1 MAIQEYKSEINEL
14 QKIQLSMLKDFD
26 AVCQRHRISYQLFSG
41 TALGAVRHKGFIPWD
56 DDIDVVVL
64 REDYKRFFDSASK
77 ELDSNKYYVQRE
89 FSEHWPMF
97 FSKLR
102 LNGTTYIEKY
112 HSHDARIH
120 QGIYIDIFPCDN
132 MSDSRLMQKLQYFA
146 SKIVIVKSLYTR
158 GYETN
163 STVKKCF
170 MQFCRILP
178 TEPFKRLCIRRN
190 DSSSLKVHT
199 FFGGG
204 AQYGSCEDTIFLSDC
219 LKKGLKIYA
228 VPYALAEIDQDAAS
242 TWFSGY
248 NEKYFYDKGALY
260 RRLHPALWLIF
271 MLRFL
276 IKTCR
281 KPENSIAFL
290 DAMKYMTYGATR
302 FVSEE

>member
-56 DDIDVVVL
+56 DDIDVVML
-64 REDYKRFFDSASK
+64 REDYERFFDSASK

-112 HSHDARIH
+112 HSHDAKIH
-120 QGIYIDIFPCDN
+120 QGIYIDIFPSDN
-132 MSDSRLMQKLQYFA
+132 LSDSRLMQKLQYIA
-146 SKIVIVKSLYTR
+146 SKIVIAKSLYVR

-204 AQYGSCEDTIFLSDC
+204 KKFERSIFFREWFEQSVKMRFEDSEFPVSAHYDEMLRVMYGDYMIMPTLEQRVCKRHAAIVDINKPYTFHLEEQRNM
-219 LKKGLKIYA
+219 KI
-228 VPYALAEIDQDAAS
+228 
-242 TWFSGY
+242 
-248 NEKYFYDKGALY
+248 EKY
-260 RRLHPALWLIF
+260 
-271 MLRFL
+271 
-276 IKTCR
+276 T
-281 KPENSIAFL
+281 ESI
-290 DAMKYMTYGATR
+290 R
-302 FVSEE
+302 

>member
-26 AVCQRHRISYQLFSG
+26 AVCQKHRISYQLFSG

-56 DDIDVVVL
+56 DDIDVVML
-64 REDYKRFFDSASK
+64 REDYERFFNSASK

-120 QGIYIDIFPCDN
+120 QGIYIDIFPSDN
-132 MSDSRLMQKLQYFA
+132 LSDSRLMQKLQYIA
-146 SKIVIVKSLYTR
+146 SKIVIAKSLYAR

-204 AQYGSCEDTIFLSDC
+204 KKFERSIFLREWFEQSVKMRFEDSEFPVSAHYDEMLRVMYGDYMIMPTLEQRVC
-219 LKKGLKIYA
+219 KRHAAIVDINKPYTFHLEEQRNMKI
-228 VPYALAEIDQDAAS
+228 
-242 TWFSGY
+242 
-248 NEKYFYDKGALY
+248 EKY
-260 RRLHPALWLIF
+260 
-271 MLRFL
+271 
-276 IKTCR
+276 T
-281 KPENSIAFL
+281 ESI
-290 DAMKYMTYGATR
+290 R
-302 FVSEE
+302 

>member
-56 DDIDVVVL
+56 DDIDVVML
-64 REDYKRFFDSASK
+64 REDYERFFDSASK

-132 MSDSRLMQKLQYFA
+132 LSDSRLMQKLQYFA
-146 SKIVIVKSLYTR
+146 SKIVIAKSLYAR

-204 AQYGSCEDTIFLSDC
+204 KKFERSIFLREWFEQSVKMRFEDSEFPVSAHYDEMLRVMYGDYMIMPTLEQRVC
-219 LKKGLKIYA
+219 KRHAAIVDINKPYTFHLEEQRNMKI
-228 VPYALAEIDQDAAS
+228 
-242 TWFSGY
+242 
-248 NEKYFYDKGALY
+248 EKY
-260 RRLHPALWLIF
+260 
-271 MLRFL
+271 
-276 IKTCR
+276 T
-281 KPENSIAFL
+281 ESI
-290 DAMKYMTYGATR
+290 R
-302 FVSEE
+302 

>member
-56 DDIDVVVL
+56 DDIDVVML
-64 REDYKRFFDSASK
+64 REDYERFFDSASK

-132 MSDSRLMQKLQYFA
+132 LSDSRLMQKLQYIA
-146 SKIVIVKSLYTR
+146 SKIVIAKSLYAR

-204 AQYGSCEDTIFLSDC
+204 KKFERSIFFREWFEQSVKMRFEDSEFPVSAHYDEMLRVMYGDYMFMPTLEQRVCKRHAAIVDINKPYTFHLEEQRNM
-219 LKKGLKIYA
+219 KI
-228 VPYALAEIDQDAAS
+228 
-242 TWFSGY
+242 
-248 NEKYFYDKGALY
+248 EKY
-260 RRLHPALWLIF
+260 
-271 MLRFL
+271 
-276 IKTCR
+276 T
-281 KPENSIAFL
+281 ESI
-290 DAMKYMTYGATR
+290 R
-302 FVSEE
+302 

>member
-26 AVCQRHRISYQLFSG
+26 AICQKHRISYQLFSG

-56 DDIDVVVL
+56 DDIDVVML
-64 REDYKRFFDSASK
+64 REDYERFFDSASK

-132 MSDSRLMQKLQYFA
+132 LSDSRLMQKLQYIA
-146 SKIVIVKSLYTR
+146 SKIVIAKSLYTR

-204 AQYGSCEDTIFLSDC
+204 KKFERSIFFREWFEQSVKMRFEDSEFPVSAHYDEMLRVMYGDYMVMPTLEQRVCKRHAAIVDINKPYTFHLEEQRNM
-219 LKKGLKIYA
+219 KI
-228 VPYALAEIDQDAAS
+228 
-242 TWFSGY
+242 
-248 NEKYFYDKGALY
+248 EKY
-260 RRLHPALWLIF
+260 
-271 MLRFL
+271 
-276 IKTCR
+276 T
-281 KPENSIAFL
+281 ESI
-290 DAMKYMTYGATR
+290 R
-302 FVSEE
+302 

>member
-26 AVCQRHRISYQLFSG
+26 AVCQKHRISYQLFSG

-56 DDIDVVVL
+56 DDIDVVML
-64 REDYKRFFDSASK
+64 RKDYERFFDSASK

-132 MSDSRLMQKLQYFA
+132 LSDSRLMQKLQYIA
-146 SKIVIVKSLYTR
+146 SKIVIAKSLYTR

-204 AQYGSCEDTIFLSDC
+204 KKFERSIFLREWFEQSVKMRFEDSEFPVSAHYDEMLRVMYGDYMVMPTLEQRAC
-219 LKKGLKIYA
+219 KRHAAIVDINKPYTFHLEEQRNMKI
-228 VPYALAEIDQDAAS
+228 
-242 TWFSGY
+242 
-248 NEKYFYDKGALY
+248 EKY
-260 RRLHPALWLIF
+260 
-271 MLRFL
+271 
-276 IKTCR
+276 T
-281 KPENSIAFL
+281 ESI
-290 DAMKYMTYGATR
+290 R
-302 FVSEE
+302 

>member
-26 AVCQRHRISYQLFSG
+26 AVCQKHRISYQLFSG

-56 DDIDVVVL
+56 DDIDVVML
-64 REDYKRFFDSASK
+64 REDCERFFDSASK

-132 MSDSRLMQKLQYFA
+132 LSDNRLMQKLQYIA
-146 SKIVIVKSLYTR
+146 SKIVIAKSLYAR

-190 DSSSLKVHT
+190 NSSSLKVHT

-204 AQYGSCEDTIFLSDC
+204 KKFERSIFFREWFEQSVKMRFEDSEFPVSAHYDEMLRVMYGDYMIMPTLEQRVCKRHAAIVDINKPYTFHLEEQRNM
-219 LKKGLKIYA
+219 KI
-228 VPYALAEIDQDAAS
+228 
-242 TWFSGY
+242 
-248 NEKYFYDKGALY
+248 EKY
-260 RRLHPALWLIF
+260 
-271 MLRFL
+271 
-276 IKTCR
+276 T
-281 KPENSIAFL
+281 ESI
-290 DAMKYMTYGATR
+290 R
-302 FVSEE
+302 

>member
-26 AVCQRHRISYQLFSG
+26 AVCQKHRISYQLFSG

-56 DDIDVVVL
+56 DDIDVVML
-64 REDYKRFFDSASK
+64 REDYERFFDSASK

-132 MSDSRLMQKLQYFA
+132 LSDNRLMQKLQYIA
-146 SKIVIVKSLYTR
+146 SKIVIAKSLYAR

-204 AQYGSCEDTIFLSDC
+204 KKFERSIYLREWFEQSVKMRFEDSEFPVSAHYDEMLRVMYGDYMIMPTLEQRVCTRHAARVDINKPYTFHLEEQRNM
-219 LKKGLKIYA
+219 KI
-228 VPYALAEIDQDAAS
+228 
-242 TWFSGY
+242 
-248 NEKYFYDKGALY
+248 EKY
-260 RRLHPALWLIF
+260 
-271 MLRFL
+271 
-276 IKTCR
+276 T
-281 KPENSIAFL
+281 ESI
-290 DAMKYMTYGATR
+290 R
-302 FVSEE
+302 

>member
-56 DDIDVVVL
+56 DDIDVVML
-64 REDYKRFFDSASK
+64 REDYERFFDSASK

-132 MSDSRLMQKLQYFA
+132 LSDSRLMQKLQYIA
-146 SKIVIVKSLYTR
+146 SKIVIAKSLYAR

-204 AQYGSCEDTIFLSDC
+204 KKFERSIYLREWFEQSVKMRFEDSEFPVSAHYDEMLRVMYGDYMVMPTLEQRVCKRHAAIVDINKPYTFHLEEQRNM
-219 LKKGLKIYA
+219 KI
-228 VPYALAEIDQDAAS
+228 
-242 TWFSGY
+242 
-248 NEKYFYDKGALY
+248 EKY
-260 RRLHPALWLIF
+260 
-271 MLRFL
+271 
-276 IKTCR
+276 T
-281 KPENSIAFL
+281 ESI
-290 DAMKYMTYGATR
+290 R
-302 FVSEE
+302 

>member
-26 AVCQRHRISYQLFSG
+26 AVCQKHRISYQLFSG

-56 DDIDVVVL
+56 DDIDVVML
-64 REDYKRFFDSASK
+64 REDYERFFDSASK

-132 MSDSRLMQKLQYFA
+132 LSDSRLMQKLQYIA
-146 SKIVIVKSLYTR
+146 SKIVIAKSLYAR

-204 AQYGSCEDTIFLSDC
+204 KKFERSIFFREWFEQSVKMRFEDSEFPVSAHYDEMLRVMYGDYMVMPTLEQRVCKRHAAIVDINKPYIFHLEEQRNM
-219 LKKGLKIYA
+219 KI
-228 VPYALAEIDQDAAS
+228 
-242 TWFSGY
+242 
-248 NEKYFYDKGALY
+248 EKY
-260 RRLHPALWLIF
+260 
-271 MLRFL
+271 
-276 IKTCR
+276 T
-281 KPENSIAFL
+281 ESI
-290 DAMKYMTYGATR
+290 R
-302 FVSEE
+302 

>member
-56 DDIDVVVL
+56 DDIDVVML
-64 REDYKRFFDSASK
+64 REDYERFFDSASK

-89 FSEHWPMF
+89 FSEYWPMF

-132 MSDSRLMQKLQYFA
+132 LSDSRLMQKLQYIA
-146 SKIVIVKSLYTR
+146 SKIVIAKSLYTR

-204 AQYGSCEDTIFLSDC
+204 KKFERSIYLREWFEQSVKMRFEDSEFPVSAHYDEMLRVMYGDYMIMPTLEQRVCKRHAAIVDINKPYTFHLEEQRNM
-219 LKKGLKIYA
+219 KI
-228 VPYALAEIDQDAAS
+228 
-242 TWFSGY
+242 
-248 NEKYFYDKGALY
+248 EKY
-260 RRLHPALWLIF
+260 
-271 MLRFL
+271 
-276 IKTCR
+276 T
-281 KPENSIAFL
+281 ESI
-290 DAMKYMTYGATR
+290 R
-302 FVSEE
+302 

>member
-26 AVCQRHRISYQLFSG
+26 AVCQKHRISYQLFSG

-56 DDIDVVVL
+56 DDIDVVML
-64 REDYKRFFDSASK
+64 REDYERFFDSASK

-132 MSDSRLMQKLQYFA
+132 LSDSRLMQKLQYIA
-146 SKIVIVKSLYTR
+146 SKIVIAKSLYTR

-204 AQYGSCEDTIFLSDC
+204 KKFERSIFLREWFEQSVKMRFEDSEFPVSAHYDEMLRVMYGDYMILPTLEQRVC
-219 LKKGLKIYA
+219 KRHAAIVDINKPYTFHLEEQRNMKI
-228 VPYALAEIDQDAAS
+228 
-242 TWFSGY
+242 
-248 NEKYFYDKGALY
+248 EKY
-260 RRLHPALWLIF
+260 
-271 MLRFL
+271 
-276 IKTCR
+276 T
-281 KPENSIAFL
+281 ESI
-290 DAMKYMTYGATR
+290 R
-302 FVSEE
+302 

>member
-26 AVCQRHRISYQLFSG
+26 AVCQKHRISYQLFSG

-56 DDIDVVVL
+56 DDIDVVML
-64 REDYKRFFDSASK
+64 REDYERFFDSASK

-132 MSDSRLMQKLQYFA
+132 LSDSRLMQKLQYSA
-146 SKIVIVKSLYTR
+146 SKIVIAKSLYTR

-204 AQYGSCEDTIFLSDC
+204 KKFERSIYLREWFEQSVKMRFEDSEFPVSAHYDEMLRVMYGDYMVMPTLEQRVCKRHAAIVDINKPYTFHLEEQRNM
-219 LKKGLKIYA
+219 KI
-228 VPYALAEIDQDAAS
+228 
-242 TWFSGY
+242 
-248 NEKYFYDKGALY
+248 EKY
-260 RRLHPALWLIF
+260 
-271 MLRFL
+271 
-276 IKTCR
+276 T
-281 KPENSIAFL
+281 ESI
-290 DAMKYMTYGATR
+290 R
-302 FVSEE
+302 

>member
-1 MAIQEYKSEINEL
+1 MAIQEYKSELNEL

-56 DDIDVVVL
+56 DDIDVVML
-64 REDYKRFFDSASK
+64 REDYERFFESASK

-132 MSDSRLMQKLQYFA
+132 LSDSRLMQKLQYIA
-146 SKIVIVKSLYTR
+146 SKIVIAKSLYAR

-163 STVKKCF
+163 STLKKCI

-178 TEPFKRLCIRRN
+178 TEPFRRLCIKRN

-204 AQYGSCEDTIFLSDC
+204 KKFERSIFLREWFEQSVKMRFEDSEFPVSAHYDEMLRVMYGDYMVMPTLEQRVC
-219 LKKGLKIYA
+219 KRHAAIVDINKPYTFHLEEQRNMKI
-228 VPYALAEIDQDAAS
+228 
-242 TWFSGY
+242 
-248 NEKYFYDKGALY
+248 EKY
-260 RRLHPALWLIF
+260 
-271 MLRFL
+271 
-276 IKTCR
+276 T
-281 KPENSIAFL
+281 ESI
-290 DAMKYMTYGATR
+290 R
-302 FVSEE
+302 

>member
-26 AVCQRHRISYQLFSG
+26 AVCQKHRISYQLFSG

-56 DDIDVVVL
+56 DDIDVVML
-64 REDYKRFFDSASK
+64 REDYERFFDSASK

-132 MSDSRLMQKLQYFA
+132 LSDSRLMQKLQYIA
-146 SKIVIVKSLYTR
+146 SKIVIAKSLYAR

-163 STVKKCF
+163 STVKKCL

-204 AQYGSCEDTIFLSDC
+204 KKFERSIFLREWFEQSVKMRFEDSEFPVSAHYDEMLRVMYGDYMIMPTLEQRVC
-219 LKKGLKIYA
+219 KRHAAIVDINKPYTFHLEEQRNMKI
-228 VPYALAEIDQDAAS
+228 
-242 TWFSGY
+242 
-248 NEKYFYDKGALY
+248 EKY
-260 RRLHPALWLIF
+260 
-271 MLRFL
+271 
-276 IKTCR
+276 T
-281 KPENSIAFL
+281 ESI
-290 DAMKYMTYGATR
+290 R
-302 FVSEE
+302 

>member
-26 AVCQRHRISYQLFSG
+26 SVCQKHRISYQLFSG

-56 DDIDVVVL
+56 DDIDVVML
-64 REDYKRFFDSASK
+64 REDYERFFDSASK

-132 MSDSRLMQKLQYFA
+132 LSDNRLMQKLQYIA
-146 SKIVIVKSLYTR
+146 SKIVIAKSLYAR

-204 AQYGSCEDTIFLSDC
+204 KKFERSIFLREWFKQSVKMRFEDSEFPVSAHYDEMLRVMYGDYMIMPTLDQRVC
-219 LKKGLKIYA
+219 KRHAAIVDINKPYTFHLEEQRNMKI
-228 VPYALAEIDQDAAS
+228 
-242 TWFSGY
+242 
-248 NEKYFYDKGALY
+248 EKY
-260 RRLHPALWLIF
+260 
-271 MLRFL
+271 
-276 IKTCR
+276 T
-281 KPENSIAFL
+281 ESI
-290 DAMKYMTYGATR
+290 R
-302 FVSEE
+302 

>member
-26 AVCQRHRISYQLFSG
+26 AVCQKHRISYQLFSG
-41 TALGAVRHKGFIPWD
+41 TALGAVRYKGFIPWD
-56 DDIDVVVL
+56 DDIDVVML
-64 REDYKRFFDSASK
+64 REDYERFFDSASK

-132 MSDSRLMQKLQYFA
+132 LSDNRLMQKLQYIA
-146 SKIVIVKSLYTR
+146 SKIVIAKSLYAR

-204 AQYGSCEDTIFLSDC
+204 KKFERSIYLREWFEQSVKMRFEDSEFPVSAHYDEMLRVMYGDYMVMPTLEQRVCKRHAAIVDINKPYTFHLEEQ
-219 LKKGLKIYA
+219 KNMKI
-228 VPYALAEIDQDAAS
+228 
-242 TWFSGY
+242 
-248 NEKYFYDKGALY
+248 EKY
-260 RRLHPALWLIF
+260 
-271 MLRFL
+271 
-276 IKTCR
+276 T
-281 KPENSIAFL
+281 ESI
-290 DAMKYMTYGATR
+290 R
-302 FVSEE
+302 

>member
-26 AVCQRHRISYQLFSG
+26 AVCQKHRISYQLFSG

-56 DDIDVVVL
+56 DDIDVVML
-64 REDYKRFFDSASK
+64 REDYERFFDSASK

-132 MSDSRLMQKLQYFA
+132 LSDSRLMQKLQYIA
-146 SKIVIVKSLYTR
+146 SKIVIAKSLYAR

-204 AQYGSCEDTIFLSDC
+204 KKFERSIFLREWFEQSVKMRFEDSEFPVSAHYDEMLRVMYGDYMIMPTLEQRVC
-219 LKKGLKIYA
+219 KRHAAIVDINKPYTFHLEEQRNMKI
-228 VPYALAEIDQDAAS
+228 
-242 TWFSGY
+242 
-248 NEKYFYDKGALY
+248 EKY
-260 RRLHPALWLIF
+260 
-271 MLRFL
+271 
-276 IKTCR
+276 T
-281 KPENSIAFL
+281 ESI
-290 DAMKYMTYGATR
+290 R
-302 FVSEE
+302 

>member
-26 AVCQRHRISYQLFSG
+26 AVCQKHRISYQLFSG

-56 DDIDVVVL
+56 DDIDVVML
-64 REDYKRFFDSASK
+64 REDYERFFDSASK

-132 MSDSRLMQKLQYFA
+132 LSDSRLMQKLQYIA
-146 SKIVIVKSLYTR
+146 SKIVIAKSLYAR

-204 AQYGSCEDTIFLSDC
+204 KKFERSIFFREWFEQSVKMRFEDSEFPVSAHYDEMLRVMYGDYMVMPTLEQRVCKRHAAIVDINKPYTFHLEEQRNM
-219 LKKGLKIYA
+219 KI
-228 VPYALAEIDQDAAS
+228 
-242 TWFSGY
+242 
-248 NEKYFYDKGALY
+248 EKY
-260 RRLHPALWLIF
+260 
-271 MLRFL
+271 
-276 IKTCR
+276 T
-281 KPENSIAFL
+281 ESI
-290 DAMKYMTYGATR
+290 R
-302 FVSEE
+302 

>member
-56 DDIDVVVL
+56 DDIDVVMI
-64 REDYKRFFDSASK
+64 REDYERFFDSASK

-132 MSDSRLMQKLQYFA
+132 LSDSRLMQKLQYIA
-146 SKIVIVKSLYTR
+146 SKIVIAKSLYAR

-204 AQYGSCEDTIFLSDC
+204 KKFERSIFLREWFEQSVKMRFEDSEFPVSAHYDEMLRVMYGDYMIMPTLEQRVC
-219 LKKGLKIYA
+219 KRHAAIVDINKPYTFHLEEQRNMKI
-228 VPYALAEIDQDAAS
+228 
-242 TWFSGY
+242 
-248 NEKYFYDKGALY
+248 EKY
-260 RRLHPALWLIF
+260 
-271 MLRFL
+271 
-276 IKTCR
+276 T
-281 KPENSIAFL
+281 ESI
-290 DAMKYMTYGATR
+290 R
-302 FVSEE
+302 

>member
-26 AVCQRHRISYQLFSG
+26 AVCQKHRISYQLFSG

-56 DDIDVVVL
+56 DDIDVVML
-64 REDYKRFFDSASK
+64 REDYERFFDSASK

-132 MSDSRLMQKLQYFA
+132 LSDSRLMQKLQYIA
-146 SKIVIVKSLYTR
+146 SKIVIAKSLYAR

-204 AQYGSCEDTIFLSDC
+204 KKFERSIFFREWFEQSVKMRFEDSEFPVSAHYDEMLRVMYGDYMVMPTLEQRVCKRHAAIIDINKPYTFHLEEQRNM
-219 LKKGLKIYA
+219 KI
-228 VPYALAEIDQDAAS
+228 
-242 TWFSGY
+242 
-248 NEKYFYDKGALY
+248 EKY
-260 RRLHPALWLIF
+260 
-271 MLRFL
+271 
-276 IKTCR
+276 T
-281 KPENSIAFL
+281 ESI
-290 DAMKYMTYGATR
+290 R
-302 FVSEE
+302 

>member
-26 AVCQRHRISYQLFSG
+26 AVCQKHRISYQLFSG

-56 DDIDVVVL
+56 DDIDVVML
-64 REDYKRFFDSASK
+64 REDYERFFDSASK

-132 MSDSRLMQKLQYFA
+132 LSDNRLIQKLQYIA
-146 SKIVIVKSLYTR
+146 SKIVIAKSLYAR

-204 AQYGSCEDTIFLSDC
+204 KKIERSIFLREWFEQSVKMRFEDSEFPVSAHYDEMLRVMYGDYMVMPTLEQRAC
-219 LKKGLKIYA
+219 KRHAAIVDINKPYTFHLEEQRNMKI
-228 VPYALAEIDQDAAS
+228 
-242 TWFSGY
+242 
-248 NEKYFYDKGALY
+248 EKY
-260 RRLHPALWLIF
+260 
-271 MLRFL
+271 
-276 IKTCR
+276 T
-281 KPENSIAFL
+281 ESI
-290 DAMKYMTYGATR
+290 R
-302 FVSEE
+302 

>member
-26 AVCQRHRISYQLFSG
+26 SVCQKHRISYQLFSG

-56 DDIDVVVL
+56 DDIDVVML
-64 REDYKRFFDSASK
+64 REDYERFFDSASK

-132 MSDSRLMQKLQYFA
+132 LSDNRLMQKLQYIA
-146 SKIVIVKSLYTR
+146 SKIVIAKSLYAR

-204 AQYGSCEDTIFLSDC
+204 KKFERSIFFREWFEQSVKMRFEDSEFPVSAHYDEMLRVMYGDYMIMPTLEQRVCKRHAAIVDINKPYTFHLEEQRNM
-219 LKKGLKIYA
+219 KI
-228 VPYALAEIDQDAAS
+228 
-242 TWFSGY
+242 
-248 NEKYFYDKGALY
+248 EKY
-260 RRLHPALWLIF
+260 
-271 MLRFL
+271 
-276 IKTCR
+276 T
-281 KPENSIAFL
+281 ESI
-290 DAMKYMTYGATR
+290 R
-302 FVSEE
+302 

>member
-26 AVCQRHRISYQLFSG
+26 AVCQKHRISYQLFSG

-56 DDIDVVVL
+56 DDIDVVML
-64 REDYKRFFDSASK
+64 REDYERFFDSASK

-132 MSDSRLMQKLQYFA
+132 LSDNRLMQKLQYIA
-146 SKIVIVKSLYTR
+146 SKIVIAKSLYAR

-204 AQYGSCEDTIFLSDC
+204 KKFERSIYLREWFEQSVKMRFEDSEFPVSAHYDEMLRVMYGDYMIMPTLEQRVCKRHAAIIDINKPYTFHLEEQRNM
-219 LKKGLKIYA
+219 KI
-228 VPYALAEIDQDAAS
+228 
-242 TWFSGY
+242 
-248 NEKYFYDKGALY
+248 EKY
-260 RRLHPALWLIF
+260 
-271 MLRFL
+271 
-276 IKTCR
+276 T
-281 KPENSIAFL
+281 ESI
-290 DAMKYMTYGATR
+290 R
-302 FVSEE
+302 

>member
-26 AVCQRHRISYQLFSG
+26 AVCQKHRISYQLFSG

-56 DDIDVVVL
+56 DDIDVVML
-64 REDYKRFFDSASK
+64 REDYERFFDSASK

-132 MSDSRLMQKLQYFA
+132 LSDSRLMQKLQYIA
-146 SKIVIVKSLYTR
+146 SKIVIAKSLYAR

-170 MQFCRILP
+170 MQFCIILP

-204 AQYGSCEDTIFLSDC
+204 KKFERSIFFREWFEQSVKMRFEDSEFPVSAHYDEMLRVMYGDYMVMPTLEQRVCKRHAAIVDINKPYTFHLEEQ
-219 LKKGLKIYA
+219 KNMKI
-228 VPYALAEIDQDAAS
+228 
-242 TWFSGY
+242 
-248 NEKYFYDKGALY
+248 EKY
-260 RRLHPALWLIF
+260 
-271 MLRFL
+271 
-276 IKTCR
+276 T
-281 KPENSIAFL
+281 ESI
-290 DAMKYMTYGATR
+290 R
-302 FVSEE
+302 

>member
-26 AVCQRHRISYQLFSG
+26 AVCQKHRISYQLFSG

-56 DDIDVVVL
+56 DDIDVVML
-64 REDYKRFFDSASK
+64 REDYERFFDSASK

-132 MSDSRLMQKLQYFA
+132 LSDNRLMQKLQYIA
-146 SKIVIVKSLYTR
+146 SKIVIAKSLYAR

-204 AQYGSCEDTIFLSDC
+204 KKFERSIFFREWFEQSVKMRFENSEFPVSAHYDEMLRVMYGDYMIMPTLEQRVCKRHAAIVDINKPYTFHLEEQRNM
-219 LKKGLKIYA
+219 KI
-228 VPYALAEIDQDAAS
+228 
-242 TWFSGY
+242 
-248 NEKYFYDKGALY
+248 EKY
-260 RRLHPALWLIF
+260 
-271 MLRFL
+271 
-276 IKTCR
+276 T
-281 KPENSIAFL
+281 ESI
-290 DAMKYMTYGATR
+290 R
-302 FVSEE
+302 

>member
-56 DDIDVVVL
+56 DDIDVVML
-64 REDYKRFFDSASK
+64 REDYERFFDSASK

-112 HSHDARIH
+112 HSHDAKIH
-120 QGIYIDIFPCDN
+120 QGIYIDIFPSDN
-132 MSDSRLMQKLQYFA
+132 LSDSRLMQKLQYIA
-146 SKIVIVKSLYTR
+146 SKIVIAKSLYVR

-204 AQYGSCEDTIFLSDC
+204 KKFERSIFFREWFEQSVKMRFEDSEFPVSAHYDEMLRVMYGDYMVMPTLEQRVCKRHAAIVDINKPYTFHLEEQ
-219 LKKGLKIYA
+219 KNMKI
-228 VPYALAEIDQDAAS
+228 
-242 TWFSGY
+242 
-248 NEKYFYDKGALY
+248 EKY
-260 RRLHPALWLIF
+260 
-271 MLRFL
+271 
-276 IKTCR
+276 T
-281 KPENSIAFL
+281 ESI
-290 DAMKYMTYGATR
+290 R
-302 FVSEE
+302 

>member
-56 DDIDVVVL
+56 DDIDVVML
-64 REDYKRFFDSASK
+64 REDYERFFNSASK

-132 MSDSRLMQKLQYFA
+132 LSDSRLMQKLQYIA
-146 SKIVIVKSLYTR
+146 SKIVIAKSLYAR

-178 TEPFKRLCIRRN
+178 TEPFKRLCIRKN
-190 DSSSLKVHT
+190 DSSSLMVHT

-204 AQYGSCEDTIFLSDC
+204 KKFERSIYLREWFEQSVKMRFEDSEFPVSAHYDEMLRVMYGDYMILPTLEQRVCKRHAAIVDINKPYTFHLEEQRNM
-219 LKKGLKIYA
+219 KI
-228 VPYALAEIDQDAAS
+228 
-242 TWFSGY
+242 
-248 NEKYFYDKGALY
+248 EKY
-260 RRLHPALWLIF
+260 
-271 MLRFL
+271 
-276 IKTCR
+276 T
-281 KPENSIAFL
+281 ESI
-290 DAMKYMTYGATR
+290 R
-302 FVSEE
+302 

>member
-1 MAIQEYKSEINEL
+1 MVIQEYKSEINEL

-26 AVCQRHRISYQLFSG
+26 AVCQKHRISYQLFSG

-56 DDIDVVVL
+56 DDIDVVML
-64 REDYKRFFDSASK
+64 REDYERFFDSASK

-132 MSDSRLMQKLQYFA
+132 LSDSRLMQKLQYIA
-146 SKIVIVKSLYTR
+146 SKIVIAKSLYAR

-204 AQYGSCEDTIFLSDC
+204 KKFERSIFLREWFEQSVKMRFEDSEFPVSAHYDEMLRVMYGDYMVMPTLEQRVC
-219 LKKGLKIYA
+219 KRHAAIVDINKPYTFHLEEQRNMKI
-228 VPYALAEIDQDAAS
+228 
-242 TWFSGY
+242 
-248 NEKYFYDKGALY
+248 EKY
-260 RRLHPALWLIF
+260 
-271 MLRFL
+271 
-276 IKTCR
+276 T
-281 KPENSIAFL
+281 ESI
-290 DAMKYMTYGATR
+290 R
-302 FVSEE
+302 

>member
-56 DDIDVVVL
+56 DDIDVVML
-64 REDYKRFFDSASK
+64 REDYERFFDSASK

-132 MSDSRLMQKLQYFA
+132 LSDSRLMQKLQYIA
-146 SKIVIVKSLYTR
+146 SKIVIAKSLYAR

-178 TEPFKRLCIRRN
+178 TEPFKRLCIRKN

-204 AQYGSCEDTIFLSDC
+204 KKFERSIFLREWFEQS
-219 LKKGLKIYA
+219 LKMRFEDSVFPVSAHYDEMLRVMYGDYMVMPTLEQRVCKRHAAIVDINKPYTFHLEEQRNMKI
-228 VPYALAEIDQDAAS
+228 
-242 TWFSGY
+242 
-248 NEKYFYDKGALY
+248 EKY
-260 RRLHPALWLIF
+260 
-271 MLRFL
+271 
-276 IKTCR
+276 T
-281 KPENSIAFL
+281 ESI
-290 DAMKYMTYGATR
+290 R
-302 FVSEE
+302 

>member
-26 AVCQRHRISYQLFSG
+26 AVCQKHRISYQLFSG

-56 DDIDVVVL
+56 DDIDVVML
-64 REDYKRFFDSASK
+64 REDYERFFDSASK

-132 MSDSRLMQKLQYFA
+132 LSDSRLMQKLQYIA
-146 SKIVIVKSLYTR
+146 SKIVIAKSLYAR

-178 TEPFKRLCIRRN
+178 TEPFKRHCIRRN

-204 AQYGSCEDTIFLSDC
+204 KKFERSIYLREWFEQSVKMRFEDSEFPVSAHYDEMLRVMYGDYMIMPTLEQRVCKRHAAIVDINKPYTFHLEEQRNM
-219 LKKGLKIYA
+219 KI
-228 VPYALAEIDQDAAS
+228 
-242 TWFSGY
+242 
-248 NEKYFYDKGALY
+248 EKY
-260 RRLHPALWLIF
+260 
-271 MLRFL
+271 
-276 IKTCR
+276 T
-281 KPENSIAFL
+281 ESI
-290 DAMKYMTYGATR
+290 R
-302 FVSEE
+302 

>member
-56 DDIDVVVL
+56 DDIDVVML
-64 REDYKRFFDSASK
+64 REDYERFFDSASK

-132 MSDSRLMQKLQYFA
+132 LSDSRLMQKLQYIA
-146 SKIVIVKSLYTR
+146 SKIVIAKSLYAR

-204 AQYGSCEDTIFLSDC
+204 KKFERSIYLREWFEQSVKMRFEDSEFPVSAHYDEMLRVMYGDYMVMPTREQRVCKRHAAIVDINKPYTFHLEEQ
-219 LKKGLKIYA
+219 KNMKI
-228 VPYALAEIDQDAAS
+228 
-242 TWFSGY
+242 
-248 NEKYFYDKGALY
+248 EKY
-260 RRLHPALWLIF
+260 
-271 MLRFL
+271 
-276 IKTCR
+276 T
-281 KPENSIAFL
+281 ESI
-290 DAMKYMTYGATR
+290 R
-302 FVSEE
+302 

>member
-26 AVCQRHRISYQLFSG
+26 AVCQKHRISYQLFSG

-56 DDIDVVVL
+56 DDIDVVML
-64 REDYKRFFDSASK
+64 REDYERFFDSASK

-132 MSDSRLMQKLQYFA
+132 LSDSRLMQKLQYIA
-146 SKIVIVKSLYTR
+146 SKIVIAKSLYAR

-204 AQYGSCEDTIFLSDC
+204 KKFERSIFFREWFEQSVKMRFEDSEFPVSAHYDEMLRVMYGDYMVMPTLEQRVCKRHAAIVDINKPYTFHLEEQ
-219 LKKGLKIYA
+219 KNMKI
-228 VPYALAEIDQDAAS
+228 
-242 TWFSGY
+242 
-248 NEKYFYDKGALY
+248 EKY
-260 RRLHPALWLIF
+260 
-271 MLRFL
+271 
-276 IKTCR
+276 T
-281 KPENSIAFL
+281 ESI
-290 DAMKYMTYGATR
+290 R
-302 FVSEE
+302 

>member
-26 AVCQRHRISYQLFSG
+26 AVCQKHRISYQLFSG

-56 DDIDVVVL
+56 DDIDVVML
-64 REDYKRFFDSASK
+64 REDYERFFDSASK

-132 MSDSRLMQKLQYFA
+132 LSDSRLMQNLQYIA
-146 SKIVIVKSLYTR
+146 SKIVIAKSLYAR

-190 DSSSLKVHT
+190 NSSSLKVHT

-204 AQYGSCEDTIFLSDC
+204 KKFERSIFLREWFEQSVKMRFEDSEFPVSAHYDEMLRVMYGDYMVMPTLEQRVC
-219 LKKGLKIYA
+219 KRHAAIVDINKPYTFHLEEQRNMKI
-228 VPYALAEIDQDAAS
+228 
-242 TWFSGY
+242 
-248 NEKYFYDKGALY
+248 EKY
-260 RRLHPALWLIF
+260 
-271 MLRFL
+271 
-276 IKTCR
+276 T
-281 KPENSIAFL
+281 ESI
-290 DAMKYMTYGATR
+290 R
-302 FVSEE
+302 

>member
-26 AVCQRHRISYQLFSG
+26 AVCQKHRISYQLFSG

-56 DDIDVVVL
+56 DDIDVVML
-64 REDYKRFFDSASK
+64 REDYERFFNSASK

-132 MSDSRLMQKLQYFA
+132 LSDSRLMQKLQYIA
-146 SKIVIVKSLYTR
+146 SKIVIAKSLYAR

-204 AQYGSCEDTIFLSDC
+204 KKFERSIFFREWFEQSVKMRFEDSEFPVSAHYDEMLRVMYGDYMVMPTLEQRVCKRHAAIVDINKPYTFHLEEQRNM
-219 LKKGLKIYA
+219 KI
-228 VPYALAEIDQDAAS
+228 
-242 TWFSGY
+242 
-248 NEKYFYDKGALY
+248 EKY
-260 RRLHPALWLIF
+260 
-271 MLRFL
+271 
-276 IKTCR
+276 T
-281 KPENSIAFL
+281 ESI
-290 DAMKYMTYGATR
+290 R
-302 FVSEE
+302 